1 MLEPHSSYKDR
12 LITVEG
18 DPTTGIGD
26 SVTCM
31 LEDQNGLLS
40 TPAEGESLK
49 NINQLEEAL
58 QESETENQI
67 PQDEFKTNP
76 SYEGKNIAM
85 LLFSSCKDI

>member
-12 LITVEG
+12 LATVEG
-18 DPTTGIGD
+18 DPTTGIRD

-40 TPAEGESLK
+40 TAPEGESLE
-49 NINQLEEAL
+49 NINQLEEEL

-67 PQDEFKTNP
+67 PQDEFKTN
-76 SYEGKNIAM
+76 SFYEGKNIVM
-85 LLFSSCKDI
+85 LLFSSCKGI